1 MVNDQ
6 IVNDFMFRFAN
17 IEILWLLVTILVFAA
32 AYIVYTRRKRR
43 QLASFGD
50 PELMKQLMP
59 NASKTRPAIKFSI
72 TLLALTFLIFAAA
85 RPQFGQ
91 SERTEKRQGI
101 EAIIALDI
109 SNSML
114 AEDVAP
120 NRLDRAKQMLSK
132 LMDNMVDDKVGLV
145 VFAGDAFVQ
154 LPITCDYV
162 SAKMF
167 LNSIKPD
174 LIKTQGTAIGQAL
187 STSIRCFGE
196 QSDASRAIILIT
208 DGENHED
215 DAKAVAQR
223 AKEMGIHVLVVG
235 IGKPEGSPIPVPGTN
250 NFMKD
255 RQGNVVVSKLN
266 EDMCREIAQAGG
278 GIYVRCDNTNTATKA
293 IQKELDKLGT
303 QEIETQVYTDYNE
316 QFQSFALIAL
326 LLLVVEFFIFNRK
339 NKMISRLDIFGE
351 TSRRHVVT
359 MMILLVSLSSFA
371 QREAADVR
379 HGNRDYKKQD
389 YTAAE
394 VDYRRGLEANKNSYE
409 AHYNLGDALF
419 KQDKYPDAQAEF
431 ETAAK
436 MLDKK
441 EDKERYAK
449 VMHNIGNCNFA
460 QQQYDK
466 AVAAYQESLRA
477 NPKDNDTRY
486 NLVKAMEMLQ
496 QQQQQ
501 QNQQQQN
508 QDKKQDQQQQQEQQ
522 QQEQQQ
528 QEQQEQQQQEMNENQ
543 MDKETAEQ
551 ILQAL
556 EQDEQDTQEKLQRQ
570 QGKKRRVE
578 KEW

>member
-1 MVNDQ
+1 
-6 IVNDFMFRFAN
+6 
-17 IEILWLLVTILVFAA
+17 
-32 AYIVYTRRKRR
+32 
-43 QLASFGD
+43 
-50 PELMKQLMP
+50 MP
-59 NASKTRPAIKFSI
+59 NASHVRPMVKFG
-72 TLLALTFLIFAAA
+72 LVMAALAFLIIAAA

-132 LMDNMVDDKVGLV
+132 LMDNMVNDKVGLV

-167 LNSIKPD
+167 LNSIKPE

-215 DAKAVAQR
+215 DAMAVAQR
-223 AKEMGIHVLVVG
+223 AKEEGIHVLVVG
-235 IGKPEGSPIPVPGTN
+235 IGKPEGSPIPIPGTN

-255 RQGNVVVSKLN
+255 RQGNVVVSRLN
-266 EDMCREIAQAGG
+266 EEMCREIAQAGG

-303 QEIETQVYTDYNE
+303 QEIETQVFTDYNE
-316 QFQSFALIAL
+316 QFQGFAVLAL
-326 LLLVVEFFIFNRK
+326 LLLVVDFFIFNRK
-339 NKMISRLDIFGE
+339 NKMLTKLDIFG
-351 TSRRHVVT
+351 TSKSRGLTVAV
-359 MMILLVSLSSFA
+359 LLLCSLSTFA
-371 QREAADVR
+371 QREAGDVR
-379 HGNRDYKKQD
+379 KGNREYKKQD

-394 VDYRRGLEANKNSYE
+394 VDYRRALETNKNSYE

-419 KQDKYPDAQAEF
+419 KQDKYADAQEEF

-441 EDKERYAK
+441 EDKTRYAK

-460 QQQYDK
+460 QQQYDR

-501 QNQQQQN
+501 QQQQN
-508 QDKKQDQQQQQEQQ
+508 QNQDQQQDQQQQQQQQEQQDQQDQQQQEQEQQ
-522 QQEQQQ
+522 QQEQQD
-528 QEQQEQQQQEMNENQ
+528 Q